1 MIDIVREVHE
11 AEDRIRALIRETP
24 IEWSPLFSVMTGAE
38 VVLKCDNLQHTG
50 SFKVRGALNKVLSL
64 TPEERANGV
73 ITASTGNHGAA
84 VAYALARVGAKGI
97 VCVPHG
103 ASATKVAAIERLGA
117 DIRYHGSDGAD
128 TEVFARRYAEENDL
142 TYVSPYNDPKVIG
155 GQGTLAVELA
165 RQTDPLDA
173 LFVALGGGG
182 LISGVARYL
191 KSAWPHVRVVGC
203 SPANSQVMIQ
213 SVNAGKLLDLPSE
226 PTLSDGTAGGVEAN
240 SITFPL
246 VRDLVDE
253 FVTVSETEIAEALR
267 LFMDAHHM
275 MIEGAA
281 GVAIA
286 AMIKSANSWRGRRIG
301 VVLCGA
307 NIALETLREALA
319 DSGGRTG

>member
-1 MIDIVREVHE
+1 MIDIVREVDE
-11 AEDRIRALIRETP
+11 AENRIRALIRETP
-24 IEWSPLFSVMTGAE
+24 IERSPLFSVMTGAD
-38 VVLKCDNLQHTG
+38 VVFKCDNLQHTG

-64 TPEERANGV
+64 ALKERANGV

-84 VAYALARVGAKGI
+84 VAYALARVDAKGI

-142 TYVSPYNDPKVIG
+142 AYVSPYNDPKVIG

-182 LISGVARYL
+182 LISGVAGYL
-191 KSAWPHVRVVGC
+191 KSAWPQVRLVGC

-226 PTLSDGTAGGVEAN
+226 PTLSDGTAGGVEAD
-240 SITFPL
+240 SVTFPL
-246 VRDLVDE
+246 VRELVGE
-253 FVTVSETEIAEALR
+253 FVTVSEAEIAEAIT

-286 AMIKSANSWRGRRIG
+286 AMIKSADKWRGRRIG

-307 NIALETLREALA
+307 NIALETLREVLGGV
-319 DSGGRTG
+319 DGRSG